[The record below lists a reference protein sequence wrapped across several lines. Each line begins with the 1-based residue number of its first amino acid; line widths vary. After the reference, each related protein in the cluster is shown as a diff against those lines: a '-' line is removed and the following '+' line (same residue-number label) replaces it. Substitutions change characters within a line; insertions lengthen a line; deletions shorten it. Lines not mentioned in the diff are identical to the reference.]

1 MNKIVSLLAAAA
13 MLTIVSCGN
22 NQNKANSS
30 FENIKVAKT
39 VKAADVDAFTI
50 DVPTGWTRKLDDI
63 KVGKQ
68 LFLMAPVSD
77 GFQPNLNVL
86 QEDMQGRDL
95 DAYVEYNLKHMGPVD
110 VQTIDQSDIEVNGIK
125 GKLLKFKMNYQNR
138 DMVIGSYIIPGKNG
152 IAFVVTTTAL
162 VSQYP
167 ALAATFDK
175 TVHSFKLK

>member
-1 MNKIVSLLAAAA
+1 MNKIISLLAAAA

-39 VKAADVDAFTI
+39 VKAANIDAFTI
-50 DVPTGWTRKLDDI
+50 AVPTGWTRKIDSI
-63 KVGKQ
+63 TVGKQ
-68 LFLMAPVSD
+68 LFLMAPASD
-77 GFQPNLNVL
+77 GFSPNLNVL
-86 QEDMQGRDL
+86 QEDMQGRDM
-95 DAYVEYNLKHMGPVD
+95 DAYVQYNLEHMGPVSP
-110 VQTIDQSDIEVNGIK
+110 QSIQQSDIDVNGTK
-125 GKLLKFKMNYQNR
+125 GKLLKFKVNFRNR
-138 DMVIGSYIIPGKNG
+138 DLMVGTYIIPNKNG

-167 ALAATFDK
+167 ALAAIFDK